1 MKAAAKS
8 LVPAP
13 TFLHFTVAVRAICRF
28 MHAHISTN
36 TPPDVRAHISTN
48 TPPDVRTAN
57 YLIIMHAKRG
67 HLHLAHQWFAQ
78 MPHKNIFSWTI
89 LISAY
94 SQHRK
99 LDRCFGLFSQMLSH
113 HRPNDFAYSSLLSV
127 CDYWHGVQVHGLA
140 LRTSFDA
147 WIYVANALMAMYWNN
162 SCNAGVEAWRVFEAM
177 DFRNLVTYNSMITGL
192 SMHKQGDKAM
202 DLFIGMHHNGIEFDH
217 TTLLTLV
224 SSLCGS
230 NEGSNNVAGLICCL
244 QLHSFG
250 IKTGLALDIGVVT
263 ALIRSY
269 SILGGEVDAC
279 HKLFLETSGMERD
292 IVLWTEIMMASAE
305 REPEQTLVL
314 FKRMLGED
322 LFPDCYIFSV
332 VLKACSNLVA
342 ERNAS
347 ALHCQV
353 IKAGFL
359 NVLELGN
366 ALIHAYAR
374 SGSIDNAEQVFF
386 EMSLRDIVS
395 WNSVLKA
402 YAVHGKAEAALD
414 FFKQMDVAPDGTT
427 FVALLSSCSHAGMV
441 KEGTKIF
448 DTMYEKYGITP
459 QLDHYACMVDIL
471 GRAGHLSE
479 AENIIKKMPMQPD
492 HVIWSALLAAC
503 RKHGEKK
510 LANLASSK
518 LKELDPEN
526 SLGYV
531 LISNIYCSANSF
543 DEADSVRMKMNREGV
558 RKEPGLSWIEIR
570 HRMHEFASGGTQHPQ
585 IKAIR
590 ANMEKLLRQL
600 KKMGYVPETSSVL
613 FDVEEEHKEEQV
625 YHHSEKLALV
635 FYLMNAADSN
645 SRGNVIKIIKNI
657 RICSDCHNFMRL
669 ASKLIEKVIIVR
681 DANRF
686 HHFKDGACSCNDYW

>member
-1 MKAAAKS
+1 MKAASTS

-13 TFLHFTVAVRAICRF
+13 AFLRFTLVVRAIRRF
-28 MHAHISTN
+28 MHAPITTSA
-36 TPPDVRAHISTN
+36 PPDI
-48 TPPDVRTAN
+48 RTAN
-57 YLIIMHAKRG
+57 HLIIVHANRG

-94 SQHRK
+94 SRHGELAQ
-99 LDRCFGLFSQMLSH
+99 CFGLFSQMLSH

-140 LRTSFDA
+140 FRTGFDA
-147 WIYVANALMAMYWNN
+147 WIYVANALIAMYWNN
-162 SCNAGVEAWRVFEAM
+162 SCNADVEAWRVFEAM
-177 DFRNLVTYNSMITGL
+177 DFRNLITYNSMITGL
-192 SMHKQGDKAM
+192 SMDKQGDKAM
-202 DLFIGMHHNGIEFDH
+202 DLFIGMRRNGIEFDH

-230 NEGSNNVAGLICCL
+230 SEGSNKIVGFMCCL

-263 ALIRSY
+263 ALIRGY

-279 HKLFLETSGMERD
+279 HKLFLETSSMDRD
-292 IVLWTEIMMASAE
+292 VVLWTEIMMASAE

-332 VLKACSNLVA
+332 VLKACSNLVV

-374 SGSIDNAEQVFF
+374 SGSINNAEQVFF

-459 QLDHYACMVDIL
+459 QLDHYACM
-471 GRAGHLSE
+471 
-479 AENIIKKMPMQPD
+479 
-492 HVIWSALLAAC
+492 
-503 RKHGEKK
+503 
-510 LANLASSK
+510 
-518 LKELDPEN
+518 
-526 SLGYV
+526 
-531 LISNIYCSANSF
+531 LIF
-543 DEADSVRMKMNREGV
+543 
-558 RKEPGLSWIEIR
+558 
-570 HRMHEFASGGTQHPQ
+570 
-585 IKAIR
+585 
-590 ANMEKLLRQL
+590 
-600 KKMGYVPETSSVL
+600 
-613 FDVEEEHKEEQV
+613 
-625 YHHSEKLALV
+625 
-635 FYLMNAADSN
+635 
-645 SRGNVIKIIKNI
+645 
-657 RICSDCHNFMRL
+657 
-669 ASKLIEKVIIVR
+669 
-681 DANRF
+681 
-686 HHFKDGACSCNDYW
+686 